1 MNFRY
6 FACPTCRKYTSAGY
20 RWAYWQLEHPGFV
33 VPNKSVDLVAVIGA
47 SEYWNPP
54 VEPDSSWL
62 YDGVFPLVRFFLAE
76 HREHGIVYVESGGFF
91 GIDDFESWDEI
102 E

>member
-20 RWAYWQLEHPGFV
+20 RWAYWELEYPGLV
-33 VPNKSVDLVAVIGA
+33 EPNKSVDVAAVLCA
-47 SEYWNPP
+47 SKYWNPP
-54 VEPDSSWL
+54 ADSGSNWL
-62 YDGVFPLVRFFLAE
+62 YEEVLPLVKTFLAE
-76 HREHGIVYVESGGFF
+76 HCEHGIVYGESGDFF
-91 GIDDFESWDEI
+91 GIDDSESWSEI